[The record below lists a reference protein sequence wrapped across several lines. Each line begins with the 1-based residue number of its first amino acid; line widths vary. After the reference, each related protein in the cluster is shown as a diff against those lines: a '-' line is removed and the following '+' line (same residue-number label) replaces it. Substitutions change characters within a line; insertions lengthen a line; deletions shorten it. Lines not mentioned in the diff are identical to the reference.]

1 MSASTYIANGDNG
14 DNGSTEGELNAWK
27 HRPPYAIHNSSE
39 HFEARYRG
47 ACHCGRVQY
56 QLSREK
62 PLDCKYCHCL
72 TCQKLHGAPFQ
83 WCAIFHKTDINFTH
97 GHHDLGWYDPSS
109 QSTAH
114 HLPCKVSCAYCRTPI
129 MDEGRNMILL
139 FPSLID
145 FESEHDRKN
154 FAARCHMFYGR
165 RVVDINDG
173 KPKWT
178 GLSEQSEPMSEEEGG
193 RGNEGK
199 RKRMED
205 REREVEE
212 GERDEEKKQKEE
224 DGGKRGE

>member
-1 MSASTYIANGDNG
+1 
-14 DNGSTEGELNAWK
+14 
-27 HRPPYAIHNSSE
+27 
-39 HFEARYRG
+39 
-47 ACHCGRVQY
+47 
-56 QLSREK
+56 
-62 PLDCKYCHCL
+62 
-72 TCQKLHGAPFQ
+72 
-83 WCAIFHKTDINFTH
+83 
-97 GHHDLGWYDPSS
+97 
-109 QSTAH
+109 
-114 HLPCKVSCAYCRTPI
+114 